1 MSFRVGLSRIG
12 IAHPKCLPKPVDLRL
27 YRQLHSSAAIHNSVR
42 EYLASL
48 KTDIQNPD
56 VIHRDYP
63 LLTWEIRQLKQARQN
78 LLDKNDIETMLEAL
92 ALSALPEDLSRIEQI
107 LSDMKIVYD
116 VPPSSETH
124 TVIIRA
130 LIQKGTFQ
138 SVKLWLEHMPKKPGG
153 VEPTIGHYH
162 LVLEAGP
169 RFCTFKNMMQL
180 VREMRQRGCEPTND
194 TFKLLAQA
202 RWLTTTRVSRIPL
215 PSDFTPIFRHMQEIG
230 LPYNTTVADMLHVM
244 YLDKQ
249 RFRYAEEIMVLY
261 NDSYS
266 DLLPPGLSWENE
278 WLLRLSAAVKEGGV
292 ATGLKL
298 ISQYREE
305 GGKPSVRTLGVFMQR
320 ITRFEHLCS
329 VRDQLGIAPSQEQ
342 WSMLL
347 SKCVKRGTISEMLE
361 CYNEIR
367 NEGVM
372 PTASAI
378 SRLIQSVLASPLSDA
393 VDTSFKIF
401 NDFTDSLPDRCD
413 LLERETQRSLADLF
427 SNMLREVTQHS
438 DNYAPMKELIL
449 KEAEV
454 HNVPLQSASAYLT
467 AMSMNSAR
475 TERDAMEAYRESRH
489 ILDEAGYL
497 TVLDILSRI
506 SWSDRMEPRV
516 PTISFYFEVVKDMK
530 AARYSVTMTIYL
542 ILLRS
547 LRQLA
552 SRTSKSVGFLHLR
565 HDTLAAT
572 RQTHDLITLDSSI
585 SPNIGLW
592 NALLENYRQLGS
604 FPDALRVWDTMYIS
618 RTFDRASVNIILTT
632 CREAGGLDMAGQIK
646 SKLERSGYVFDNYN
660 WKAWIA
666 CLCDAGRM
674 NDALRDMCTIVKDP
688 DPEMAQIILGR
699 LKPDIKV
706 NVMAA
711 IQKHRPKLHIALLE
725 EASA

>member
-1 MSFRVGLSRIG
+1 MS
-12 IAHPKCLPKPVDLRL
+12 
-27 YRQLHSSAAIHNSVR
+27 
-42 EYLASL
+42 
-48 KTDIQNPD
+48 
-56 VIHRDYP
+56 
-63 LLTWEIRQLKQARQN
+63 
-78 LLDKNDIETMLEAL
+78 
-92 ALSALPEDLSRIEQI
+92 
-107 LSDMKIVYD
+107 IVYD
-116 VPPSSETH
+116 VPPSFETH

-230 LPYNTTVADMLHVM
+230 LPYNTTVADMIHVM

-266 DLLPPGLSWENE
+266 DLLPPGLLWENE

-427 SNMLREVTQHS
+427 SNMLREVTQHL
-438 DNYAPMKELIL
+438 DKYAPMKELIL

-467 AMSMNSAR
+467 AISMNSAR
-475 TERDAMEAYRESRH
+475 TERDAMEAYRESKH
-489 ILDEAGYL
+489 ILDEAGYM

-552 SRTSKSVGFLHLR
+552 SRTAKSVGFLHLR

-604 FPDALRVWDTMYIS
+604 FPDALRVWDTIRWFGY
-618 RTFDRASVNIILTT
+618 
-632 CREAGGLDMAGQIK
+632 GGTDKKQTG
-646 SKLERSGYVFDNYN
+646 EVRVRF
-660 WKAWIA
+660 
-666 CLCDAGRM
+666 
-674 NDALRDMCTIVKDP
+674 
-688 DPEMAQIILGR
+688 
-699 LKPDIKV
+699 
-706 NVMAA
+706 
-711 IQKHRPKLHIALLE
+711 
-725 EASA
+725 